1 MKKAYYTKQMTILV
15 NFFKNNS
22 EKQYSISEIADTVC
36 NSDLGKSTVYRLIP
50 KLLDKG
56 EIKQYVKQG
65 SKQFVYQY
73 NTLNTCKSHLH
84 LKCTDCGKVIHL
96 ENDISEEFENSVLKL
111 KDFTI
116 SEELSMLYGKC
127 NNCNNN

>member
-1 MKKAYYTKQMTILV
+1 MKKPYYTKQMTILV
-15 NFFKNNS
+15 NFFKKNS
-22 EKQYSISEIADTVC
+22 DKQFTILEISNIIC
-36 NSDLGKSTVYRLIP
+36 NSDLGKSTVYRLVS
-50 KLLDKG
+50 KLLGKG
-56 EIKQYVKQG
+56 EIKRYVKDG

-96 ENDISEEFENSVLKL
+96 ENDISSAFENRVLKSN
-111 KDFTI
+111 DFII

-127 NNCNNN
+127 NNCNKN